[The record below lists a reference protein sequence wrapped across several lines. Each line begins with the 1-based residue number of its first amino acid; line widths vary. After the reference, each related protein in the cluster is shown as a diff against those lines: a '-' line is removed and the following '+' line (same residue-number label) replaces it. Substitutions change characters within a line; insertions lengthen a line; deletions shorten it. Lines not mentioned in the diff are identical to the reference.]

1 MSVHKVTSQGKQRY
15 RVRWREGG
23 RNRRRT
29 FGRSRAA
36 DAFDARVR
44 CERQLRGVDHVV
56 GTDTTLEDYVGKWW
70 HEVAEQTLN
79 QRTLDPYA
87 VALDLR
93 IVPGLGGG

>member
-1 MSVHKVTSQGKQRY
+1 M
-15 RVRWREGG
+15 
-23 RNRRRT
+23 
-29 FGRSRAA
+29 
-36 DAFDARVR
+36 
-44 CERQLRGVDHVV
+44 DHVV